1 MTAMVLALGVGAL
14 LSIGV
19 LIGMSID
26 TESQRV
32 EWREVA
38 RERRER
44 NEERRRLQAERWR
57 LHEERRGPTDQGRLN
72 DVDEGD
78 D

>member
-38 RERRER
+38 R
-44 NEERRRLQAERWR
+44 RLQAERWR